1 MATPNLFESVV
12 RNHNVLCTYNKSDRS
27 CLENSSDR
35 LSPITEISIM
45 TYATHT
51 QQAIPSSSV
60 NEQAL
65 AQAELYNHLESQAE
79 AVAPTQDPLTSR
91 DRRIIGEIIEVE
103 PESVRTI
110 WIEGG
115 ITVWVQFMEGGRLP
129 FDRDWFATRVAQVK
143 ATLPETPR
151 ERNERLSDELEKA
164 CAVFGLYHG
173 EVNWLSFSTKLYQEG
188 HFVGFVGCSQ
198 QSWYARPRQYG
209 VNRVAA
215 SAEQVIASLG
225 VRAAV
230 AA

>member
-1 MATPNLFESVV
+1 M
-12 RNHNVLCTYNKSDRS
+12 
-27 CLENSSDR
+27 
-35 LSPITEISIM
+35 EINIM
-45 TYATHT
+45 PYTTHT
-51 QQAIPSSSV
+51 QQAIPTSSV
-60 NEQAL
+60 DEQAT
-65 AQAELYNHLESQAE
+65 AQAELYSHLESQAE

-91 DRRIIGEIIEVE
+91 DRRIIGEIIEVQ

-110 WIEGG
+110 WIESG
-115 ITVWVQFMEGGRLP
+115 ITVWVQLVGGGRLP

-173 EVNWLSFSTKLYQEG
+173 EIDWLGFSTKLYQDG
-188 HFVGFVGCSQ
+188 RFVGFVGCNQ
-198 QSWYARPRQYG
+198 ESWYARPRQYG
-209 VNRVAA
+209 VNRVAP

-225 VRAAV
+225 VRAVV